1 MSVDLREEAGGKVLE
16 IKLSGTLTKEDYEH
30 FVPEV
35 DRLIRQHGKVRML
48 VQMHDFDGWSSGAW
62 WQDLKFDLKHFSGL
76 DRLAL
81 VGDRKW
87 EPGTAP
93 FCKPFTWGDVRYFN
107 EDEASQAS
115 NWINEGIQ
123 SPHVLPHEEPGNRA
137 EAGGQDDVKEGNV
150 SVGSHYEDNSRM
162 FHSQGER
169 GH

>member
-1 MSVDLREEAGGKVLE
+1 MSVDLREGGGGKVLE

-35 DRLIRQHGKVRML
+35 DRLIRKVRML
-48 VQMHDFDGWSSGAW
+48 VQMHDFDGWSAGAW

-93 FCKPFTWGDVRYFN
+93 FCKPFTWADVRYFN
-107 EDEASQAS
+107 ETEASQAS
-115 NWINEGIQ
+115 NWINEGI
-123 SPHVLPHEEPGNRA
+123 SDSSRLASEEQGNRLKP
-137 EAGGQDDVKEGNV
+137 EARMA
-150 SVGSHYEDNSRM
+150 SRAT
-162 FHSQGER
+162 
-169 GH
+169 